1 MSGWP
6 SLRRLESLSCSTRLS
21 TGRVPPKRGD
31 SSLHMMCGCWVFAML
46 QAASVAET
54 SVGISCGVLS
64 LALGSLPLAEAVVP
78 GIAGALIS
86 AGPLGIAFGV
96 VGWLLLIYVPQVKAE
111 RLEERKAWTDERAAI
126 FARHE
131 VELDRERE
139 DCIAS
144 TKRLIE
150 RVEQLELKLD
160 HIGEK
165 VVQK

>member
-1 MSGWP
+1 
-6 SLRRLESLSCSTRLS
+6 LRRLELARAVLDQIERSDFRE
-21 TGRVPPKRGD
+21 TGQQFPAHDVRV
-31 SSLHMMCGCWVFAML
+31 WVLAML

-54 SVGISCGVLS
+54 SVGIGCGVLS
-64 LALGSLPLAEAVVP
+64 LALGSIPFAEAAVP
-78 GIAGALIS
+78 GVAGSLIS

-96 VGWLLLIYVPQVKAE
+96 VYWLLMIYVPQVKSE
-111 RLEERKAWTDERAAI
+111 RAEERKSWTDERAAI
-126 FARHE
+126 FARHQ
-131 VELDRERE
+131 VEIERERE
-139 DCIAS
+139 DCVSS

>member
-1 MSGWP
+1 
-6 SLRRLESLSCSTRLS
+6 
-21 TGRVPPKRGD
+21 
-31 SSLHMMCGCWVFAML
+31 ML

-64 LALGSLPLAEAVVP
+64 LALGSIPFAEAVAP
-78 GIAGALIS
+78 GIAGSLIS
-86 AGPLGIAFGV
+86 AGPLGIAFLV
-96 VGWLLLIYVPQVKAE
+96 VGWLLLIYVPQVKNE
-111 RLEERKAWTDERAAI
+111 RAEERKAWTDERASI
-126 FARHE
+126 FARHA